1 MAVTFP
7 ATKRYFVSFR
17 NSDTGYAVSFKFY
30 KRADTFAVLT
40 APAIV
45 ELSNGTYYFD
55 ITYATQTDPNI
66 IFEIDGTAA
75 IPTEEVRYQ
84 TGMAGPS
91 DLFLDEPI
99 SQVVDDVWNE
109 PTSAHTIAGS
119 AGKQLIDIPG
129 KVWDETA
136 LSHSIAGSTGKALTD
151 INSTILTISTDTGT
165 VKTIIELLQK
175 YEQGRWKVHSTGPD
189 ANRLVIYDTDTVT
202 PLIKFDL
209 KNAAGAATSTDPFE
223 RVKVP

>member
-40 APAIV
+40 APSIV

-109 PTSAHTIAGS
+109 PTSAHTTAGS
-119 AGKQLIDIPG
+119 FGKELNDIY
-129 KVWDETA
+129 TTT
-136 LSHSIAGSTGKALTD
+136 SSTSTTVNTINTNVNTMAANVVLLKKYAEGRWKIYDSGIHANQIVFYDTD
-151 INSTILTISTDTGT
+151 NSTILF
-165 VKTIIELLQK
+165 
-175 YEQGRWKVHSTGPD
+175 
-189 ANRLVIYDTDTVT
+189 
-202 PLIKFDL
+202 KFDL
-209 KNAAGAATSTDPFE
+209 KNLTGSPTAGVDVFE
-223 RVKVP
+223 RVPA